1 MDLDNEKELVK
12 FLSEEVK
19 DPANP
24 LLKPGTL
31 VGNWVVKAYL
41 GGGGFGEVY
50 RVEHQKL
57 NIICALKILKDLD
70 PSNRARFFREVE
82 ILAREI
88 HSGVPRFYEL
98 NQLDSRPYVIMEL
111 LYPRELPNKDRDV
124 AKYLHCLCGVV
135 GALHQNG
142 FVHRDIKPFNVLFR
156 KNGELVLVDYGLV
169 KAMALGSN
177 ESKFSTDI
185 TQPSLAV
192 GTNRYAAPEQ
202 LMGEPANVVADIHS
216 IGVLIDT
223 CFNGSS
229 PKSWRRIIQ
238 KATSSIPKQRFASV
252 DMLDQAIRL
261 RFLYLIFIA
270 LGAGFL
276 VMCFLFFYVLKD
288 DRIVVGHPAQEV
300 LPMQKESIKD
310 VQKIRNAG
318 DSASEW
324 F

>member
-1 MDLDNEKELVK
+1 M
-12 FLSEEVK
+12 
-19 DPANP
+19 
-24 LLKPGTL
+24 
-31 VGNWVVKAYL
+31 
-41 GGGGFGEVY
+41 
-50 RVEHQKL
+50 
-57 NIICALKILKDLD
+57 
-70 PSNRARFFREVE
+70 
-82 ILAREI
+82 AREI
-88 HSGVPRFYEL
+88 HSGIPRFYEL
-98 NQLDSRPYVIMEL
+98 NQFDSRPYVIMEL

-124 AKYLHCLCGVV
+124 AKYLHCLCGVI

-142 FVHRDIKPFNVLFR
+142 FVHRDIKPSNVLFR

-185 TQPSLAV
+185 TQSSLAV

-202 LMGEPANVVADIHS
+202 LMGEPANVLADIHS

-223 CFNGSS
+223 CFNGSP

-238 KATSSIPKQRFASV
+238 KVTSSIPKQRFASV
-252 DMLDQAIRL
+252 DMLDRAIRL

-270 LGAGFL
+270 LGAGFF
-276 VMCFLFFYVLKD
+276 VMCFLIFYVLKD
-288 DRIVVGHPAQEV
+288 NRIVVGHPAQEV